1 MFLLSNPCGGH
12 KSLSHRPISSQR
24 FAGSKVKHF
33 QHLRTL
39 CKLALPVVAI
49 IYWSNIS
56 LSQETFPTT
65 DAFAK
70 ATIKSGDQLSSEARG
85 DLNADGLNDWVGV
98 IRGQV
103 PDESPTYQLFVLIAK
118 PGGGFVVSER
128 TQKAE
133 IPGMGCCWLED
144 LQIRRGSL
152 FVQNNA
158 KTASVMEAATHQFK
172 LYKDQWRLIGV
183 TIYLTDHTPGATMT
197 KDTEMNLLTGLMI
210 EKTKKRNNRPRTS
223 RSTRKFSIALLKDF
237 DFSNGFGSE

>member
-1 MFLLSNPCGGH
+1 M
-12 KSLSHRPISSQR
+12 
-24 FAGSKVKHF
+24 
-33 QHLRTL
+33 
-39 CKLALPVVAI
+39 PVVATI
-49 IYWSNIS
+49 WWSNVS
-56 LSQETFPTT
+56 VSQETFPTT
-65 DAFAK
+65 AAFAK
-70 ATIKSGDQLSSEARG
+70 SSLKSGDQLSSEARG
-85 DLNADGLNDWVGV
+85 DLNGDGLNDWVGV

-144 LQIRRGSL
+144 LQIRRGSI

-158 KTASVMEAATHQFK
+158 KTASIMEAATHQFK
-172 LYKDQWRLIGV
+172 LYKDEWRLIGL

-197 KDTEMNLLTGLMI
+197 KDTEMNFLTGLVI
-210 EKTKKRNNRPRTS
+210 EKTKKRNSRLRTS